1 MRRRWEVSVR
11 AGVVNCARCGQL
23 IEAGALWDLGHVD
36 GDRTRWSG
44 PEHRACNR
52 ATLGRYGHV
61 PGVARRLAYLEAKVP
76 YGIVRC
82 GRCGWRIRKGSGW
95 RVVVKGRST
104 SCVSTSRVRLARQA
118 VWMGRGCGRR
128 TGAQGPTTSG
138 AQQTLRREGRRPTCF
153 RFILSQGG
161 CGDQDGRRASDC
173 GKALR
178 ARPNAPS
185 VGSTT
190 SVHTNRLIESPMS
203 SLLTIHSTPLMAYVC
218 PSTMSSP
225 LMWGSP
231 SALFLRSWDE
241 SPSGW
246 RKTSWK
252 RVIAPLSLALARWP
266 GAVRAEEELSLA
278 PSIRL
283 SGVTVVVSG
292 SSGKVGRLS
301 PS

>member
-44 PEHRACNR
+44 PAHRACNR

-95 RVVVKGRST
+95 RVVVTGRST

-138 AQQTLRREGRRPTCF
+138 AQQTLRREGRRPTWF
-153 RFILSQGG
+153 RFILSLRRKVTAREPPRDLGV
-161 CGDQDGRRASDC
+161 GDPRWDVAGRLRRPRRTAGLRFVARRSEHGRMHHQSVRRRAC
-173 GKALR
+173 IRTA
-178 ARPNAPS
+178 
-185 VGSTT
+185 
-190 SVHTNRLIESPMS
+190 S
-203 SLLTIHSTPLMAYVC
+203 SSRRC
-218 PSTMSSP
+218 R
-225 LMWGSP
+225 
-231 SALFLRSWDE
+231 RS
-241 SPSGW
+241 
-246 RKTSWK
+246 
-252 RVIAPLSLALARWP
+252 
-266 GAVRAEEELSLA
+266 
-278 PSIRL
+278 
-283 SGVTVVVSG
+283 
-292 SSGKVGRLS
+292 
-301 PS
+301 